1 MVLDLDRLFHTLDV
15 IEIDGRLHLT
25 VDISGVSTL
34 EQIVFNKRMLNN
46 VVYCHHKVR
55 AAECLFKSLIENIK
69 TKRDCFPL
77 ESAADFYI

>member
-34 EQIVFNKRMLNN
+34 EQMFLIK
-46 VVYCHHKVR
+46 
-55 AAECLFKSLIENIK
+55 EC
-69 TKRDCFPL
+69 
-77 ESAADFYI
+77 